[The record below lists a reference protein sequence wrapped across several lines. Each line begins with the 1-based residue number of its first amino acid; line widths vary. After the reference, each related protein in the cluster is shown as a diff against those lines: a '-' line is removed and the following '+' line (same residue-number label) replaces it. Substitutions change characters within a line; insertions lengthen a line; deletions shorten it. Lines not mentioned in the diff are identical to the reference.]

1 MSNATAMTTV
11 APQNIVPINVGETA
25 SSALA
30 AQVVA
35 NVQARYA
42 LAKKMPRDLDEVRV
56 RLLKECKRPSF
67 AKTAIYHK
75 PIGKGVEGPSIRFAE
90 AALRCMTNCMPETI
104 VVFDDDDKRILKV
117 TVTDLEA
124 NLSYSE
130 EITIA
135 KRVERHDSKGRDVV
149 TQRLNSY
156 GTTVYIIKATDDE
169 ILDKQNALVSKA
181 LRTIAL
187 RLLPGDIK
195 EEAVDLC
202 YSTME
207 NEAAQDPDA
216 TRKNMVSA
224 FAAIGVNPAK
234 LIAYLRHPIKQ
245 TTPAEMVK
253 LREIHTA
260 IKDGEA
266 TWSEV
271 MGLGEDQAS
280 TTTAPDAKTSKTAEM
295 LKNRREEVKAQ
306 STPAPA
312 AEKPAEKSEHDY
324 GPPPMGSEPEPK
336 PQTKN
341 GKLF

>member
-1 MSNATAMTTV
+1 MSNGTAIATV
-11 APQNIVPINVGETA
+11 APQNIIPINVGETA

-35 NVQARYA
+35 NIQARYA
-42 LAKKMPRDLDEVRV
+42 LAKKMPRDLDEVRI

-104 VVFDDDDKRILKV
+104 VVFDDDDKRILKI

-135 KRVERHDSKGRDVV
+135 KRVERHKSDGREVV

-156 GTTVYIIKATDDE
+156 GKTVYIIKATDEE

-195 EEAVDLC
+195 EEAINLC
-202 YSTME
+202 YETMQD
-207 NEAAQDPDA
+207 EAAKDPDA

-224 FAAIGVNPAK
+224 FAALGVNPSQ
-234 LIAYLRHPIKQ
+234 LVAYLQHPIDQ
-245 TTPAEMVK
+245 TTPAEVVK

-271 MGLGEDQAS
+271 MGHGEDQAAAAP
-280 TTTAPDAKTSKTAEM
+280 APDAKTNKTAEM
-295 LKNRREEVKAQ
+295 LKNRRQEVAPEKEA
-306 STPAPA
+306 APA
-312 AEKPAEKSEHDY
+312 AESKPTQDTSY
-324 GPPPMGSEPEPK
+324 GPPPMQSEPEPK
-336 PQTKN
+336 PTTNKS